1 MLRTALVGLA
11 ALAIP
16 ASAVAQ
22 EARCVSRAESRA
34 VVANLMP
41 ALLTSAARHC
51 GPQLGARSYLAANAP
66 RLAQRLAAHGEASW
80 PVAQRAIETIGGN
93 PLPDNPA
100 LLELGR
106 QALATGITGK
116 MDANACIAV
125 DALAEQ
131 LAPLPAENFANVFAL
146 FLEMGVNADKK
157 AAIKVCPAPAQKFGG

>member
-1 MLRTALVGLA
+1 MLRIALAGLA
-11 ALAIP
+11 ALSLPATAI
-16 ASAVAQ
+16 AQ
-22 EARCVSRAESRA
+22 DAKCVSRAESRA

-41 ALLTSAARHC
+41 ALLTNAAQHC
-51 GPQLGARSYLAANAP
+51 SPLVRSSYLATNAP
-66 RLAQRLAAHGEASW
+66 RLAQRLAAHGQASW
-80 PVAQRAIETIGGN
+80 PVARRAVEKLGGN

-116 MDANACIAV
+116 MDAQACTAV

-131 LAPLPAENFANVFAL
+131 LAPLPPENFANVFAL

-157 AAIKVCPAPAQKFGG
+157 AAIKVCPAPRS